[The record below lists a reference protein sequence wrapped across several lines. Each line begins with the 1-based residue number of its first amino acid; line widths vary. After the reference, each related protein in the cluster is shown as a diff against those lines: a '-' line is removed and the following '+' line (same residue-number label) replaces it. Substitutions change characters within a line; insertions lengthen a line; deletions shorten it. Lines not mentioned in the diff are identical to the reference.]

1 MFCHGLPGP
10 RPFSHPPP
18 LEASTA
24 MTPTTAKAAPSLLL
38 FLAAALL
45 AQIAEGLGK
54 QTPSFAGHFDQFPPS
69 LSLELSTPLVS
80 EVLSSAGKSGD
91 FCTVVVLGPQGR
103 IPLPPGVPRANLQ
116 RRPAGPAL
124 AALKRVSGCFGV
136 VGFNTSA
143 AEVMAATHPL
153 MDKVTLLVR
162 PSGAPPP
169 PPSALAGSNGQ
180 VFWSSIPPEG
190 GEVEKD
196 NSFPRLATSSFLH
209 LFDL

>member
-1 MFCHGLPGP
+1 
-10 RPFSHPPP
+10 
-18 LEASTA
+18 

-54 QTPSFAGHFDQFPPS
+54 QTFFRRLFCSIPPP
-69 LSLELSTPLVS
+69 LSPEFSTPLVS

-180 VFWSSIPPEG
+180 VFWSSISPEG

-209 LFDL
+209 LVDL